1 MSVLRMIN
9 DMKKPILILF
19 LICCVSII
27 YAQVPLS
34 YYLSEDTTYDPAIP
48 TPEQVFGWQIGK
60 WHVSHDKIVM
70 YMQVLAA
77 ASDRVTVEEY
87 ARSYEDRP
95 LLLATITT
103 PANHKNIDQLKADH
117 VALTDPSKSKSLKI
131 KDMPVIV
138 YQGYSVHGNEP
149 SGGNASL
156 LYAYHLA
163 AAQGEEIEKALQNTI
178 VLLDPCYNPDGFNR
192 FASWVNSHKSKHPNP
207 SSDTREHNESWPR
220 GRTNHYWFDLNRDWL
235 LVQHP
240 ESRGRIA
247 KFQEWKP
254 NILTDHHEMGR
265 NSTFFFQPGI
275 PSRTNPLTPPKNQ
288 ELTGKIAAYHA
299 KALDEIGSLYYNKES
314 FDDFYYGKG
323 STYPDAQ
330 GCIGIL
336 FEQASSRGHLQE
348 SVNGD
353 LSFPFTVKNQLMTS
367 LSTFEAAQNLRT
379 ELLDFQRDFYKTG
392 VDQAKSSRTKA
403 YIFGDEYDE
412 NRTQH
417 LIDLISRHDI
427 EIYENDTDIQQG
439 GYTFRKGKSYI
450 VPTAQRQARLVEA
463 MFEQRTTFTD
473 SLFYDISAWTL
484 PLAFNIPHEKLL
496 NINFSNKNLIKKPTF
511 AKKEIIGG
519 KSDYAYLMDWNDYHA
534 PRVLGQLLEEG
545 LKAKVATK
553 PCEAMCK
560 SGTAY
565 KFDYGT
571 IMIPANQDA
580 MSSDK
585 LYALLSQLSNENGV
599 SIYGIATGLASA
611 GIDMGSPSF
620 SALRA
625 PKALLLVG
633 DGINSYDAGE
643 VWHLL
648 DERFDMP
655 LTIVDAKRFRSLNMS
670 DYQTLIMTDGN
681 YSSLS
686 GADVREW
693 VAGGGTLI
701 AMKGANK
708 WLKSQSL
715 SGVQFKA
722 SAKPKLKRPY
732 ASLSNTNGAQ
742 YIGGN
747 IVEATLDL
755 THPLGYGYQRS
766 TLPVFRR
773 GTLFFAPPK
782 NTYAAPLSYTSNPL
796 MAGYISK
803 ENLRTAGNAAAAIV
817 TRIGNGRVISL
828 SDNPN
833 FRAFWYGTN
842 KLFLNAIFFGHT
854 IDSGAT
860 ESIGKPTEEEDEALE
875 HGHKH

>member
-1 MSVLRMIN
+1 
-9 DMKKPILILF
+9 MKKPLF
-19 LICCVSII
+19 TLLFACCLTII

-34 YYLSEDTTYDPAIP
+34 YYLSEDTKYDPNIP
-48 TPEQVFGWQIGK
+48 TPEEVFGWQIGK

-70 YMQVLAA
+70 YMEALAA
-77 ASDRVTVEEY
+77 ASDRVTLQEY

-95 LLLATITT
+95 LLVATITST
-103 PANHKNIDQLKADH
+103 ANHKNIDQIKADH
-117 VALTDPSKSKSLKI
+117 VALTDPSASKSLKT
-131 KDMPVIV
+131 KDMPIVV
-138 YQGYSVHGNEP
+138 YQGYTVHGNEP
-149 SGGNASL
+149 SGANASL

-163 AAQGEEIEKALQNTI
+163 AAQGAEMEETLKNTV
-178 VLLDPCYNPDGFNR
+178 VLLDPCYNPDGLNR
-192 FASWVNSHKSKHPNP
+192 FASWVNSHKSEHPNP
-207 SSDTREHNESWPR
+207 SVDTREHNESWPR

-247 KFQEWKP
+247 KFHEWKP

-275 PSRTNPLTPPKNQ
+275 PSRTNPLTPKRNQ

-323 STYPDAQ
+323 STYPDAN

-353 LSFPFTVKNQLMTS
+353 ISFPFTIKNQLTTS
-367 LSTFEAAQNLRT
+367 LSTLEAAQNLRV
-379 ELLDFQRDFYKTG
+379 ELLDFQRDFYKSG
-392 VDQAKSSRTKA
+392 MSDAAKGRTKA
-403 YIFGDEYDE
+403 YIFGDEHDA

-417 LIDLISRHDI
+417 LVDLISRHDI
-427 EIYENDTDIQQG
+427 KIYENQADIQQG
-439 GYTFRKGKSYI
+439 GYSFKKGKSYI
-450 VPTAQRQARLVEA
+450 IPLEQRQARLIEA
-463 MFEQRTTFTD
+463 MFEKRTSFTD

-484 PLAFNIPHEKLL
+484 PLAFNIPFSPLTSI
-496 NINFSNKNLIKKPTF
+496 NISDKNIVKNAIFSQKK
-511 AKKEIIGG
+511 IIGG

-534 PRVLGQLLEEG
+534 PRVLGQLLEKG
-545 LKAKVATK
+545 LKAKVSTK
-553 PCEAMCK
+553 PCEAVCK
-560 SGTAY
+560 DGKMY
-565 KFDYGT
+565 KFSYGT
-571 IMIPANQDA
+571 IMIPVNQQL

-585 LYALLSQLSNENGV
+585 LHVLLSQLSTENGV
-599 SIYGIATGLASA
+599 SMYGIATGLANT
-611 GIDMGSPSF
+611 GIDLGSPSF
-620 SALRA
+620 ASLRV

-633 DGINSYDAGE
+633 DGVSSYDAGE

-655 LTIVDAKRFRSLNMS
+655 LTVVDVKRFKSLNMS
-670 DYQTLIMTDGN
+670 DFQTLIMVDGS

-686 GADVREW
+686 GAAVRTW
-693 VAGGGTLI
+693 LTGGGTLI
-701 AMKGANK
+701 AMKGANE
-708 WLKSQSL
+708 WLRNNNL
-715 SGVQFKA
+715 SGVEFKSA
-722 SAKPKLKRPY
+722 AKPKVKRPY
-732 ASLSNTNGAQ
+732 ASLSDAIGAQ

-747 IVEATLDL
+747 IMEATLDL
-755 THPLGYGYQRS
+755 THPLAYGYQRS
-766 TLPVFRR
+766 SLPVFRR
-773 GTLFFAPPK
+773 GTLFFAPTK
-782 NTYAAPLSYTSNPL
+782 NTYATPLSYTSKPL

-803 ENLRTAGNAAAAIV
+803 QNLKAVGGSAAAVV
-817 TRIGNGRVISL
+817 TRLGRGRVISL

-842 KLFLNAIFFGHT
+842 KLFLNAIFFGH
-854 IDSGAT
+854 IIESGAT
-860 ESIGKPTEEEDEALE
+860 ESIGVPTEEVDEALE